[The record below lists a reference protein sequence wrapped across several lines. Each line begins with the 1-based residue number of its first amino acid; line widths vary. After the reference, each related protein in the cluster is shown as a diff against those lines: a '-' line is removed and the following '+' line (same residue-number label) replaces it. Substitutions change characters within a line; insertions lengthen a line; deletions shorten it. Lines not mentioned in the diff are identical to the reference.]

1 MTPSRANRFP
11 APQWPLGLHQP
22 QRPGRLS
29 WPLWGVRVC
38 TVGIGTVDG
47 EVIGFESG
55 SMLLASVLLSAGLL
69 LFWFHRVL

>member
-1 MTPSRANRFP
+1 M
-11 APQWPLGLHQP
+11 
-22 QRPGRLS
+22 
-29 WPLWGVRVC
+29 RVC